1 MDGIVRFGSKAEE
14 YGTVIRFVHAAYKVG
29 NIDIY
34 FNGQLIFHD
43 VSYKSVGG
51 YFPLPP
57 GCCQI
62 TVYPSGEKKNS
73 LVNKLLSTEHPSY
86 TLAVVGKAKTVQILP
101 YVNCPE
107 VPAGEAKIRFLH
119 LSSDSPA
126 VDIAVK
132 GRDVVFPRLCYQ
144 AATDYLG
151 LTPMTVDL
159 EARVSGG
166 KEVVLPLPKMK
177 FLADCTYSIALIGS
191 ASHTPNLEAICLHD

>member
-1 MDGIVRFGSKAEE
+1 MDGIFRPESKAEE
-14 YGTVIRFVHAAYKVG
+14 HVTVIRFLHAAYKIG

-34 FNGQLIFHD
+34 LNGQLIFHD

-51 YFPLPP
+51 SFRLPP
-57 GCCQI
+57 GSCQI

-73 LVNKLLSTEHPSY
+73 LVNKLLSIKHQSY
-86 TLAVVGKAKTVQILP
+86 MLAVVGKAETVEILP
-101 YVNCPE
+101 FVNRPE
-107 VPAGEAKIRFLH
+107 VPAGETKIRFLH
-119 LSSDSPA
+119 LSPDSPE

-132 GRDVVFPRLCYQ
+132 ARDVVFPRLCYK

-159 EARVSGG
+159 ETRVSGG

-177 FLADCTYSIALIGS
+177 FQADCTYSIALIGS
-191 ASHTPNLEAICLHD
+191 ASDTPSLEAICLHD